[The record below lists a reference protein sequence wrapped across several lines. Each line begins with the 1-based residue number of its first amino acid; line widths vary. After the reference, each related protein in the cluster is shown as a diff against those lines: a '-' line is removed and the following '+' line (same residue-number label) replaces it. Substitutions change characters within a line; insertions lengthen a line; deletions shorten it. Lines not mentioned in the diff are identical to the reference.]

1 MATIKQFEDLRIWQE
16 ARTLSKE
23 TYALIRKTELRNSYA
38 LRNQMEQSAGSIM
51 DNIAEG
57 FERQGNREFIQFLS
71 IAKGSWGELRSQLH
85 RSIDVE
91 LGKNVEVEKLIE
103 QSIVLSKGITAMSN
117 YLRKSEL
124 KGSKFMS
131 NGVTEPT
138 TNNEQQTSNDVS
150 R

>member
-16 ARTLSKE
+16 ARTLAKE
-23 TYALIRKTELRNSYA
+23 TYVLIRKTELRNSYA
-38 LRNQMEQSAGSIM
+38 LRNQMERSAGSIM

-71 IAKGSWGELRSQLH
+71 IAKGSCGELRSQLH
-85 RSIDVE
+85 RSVDVE
-91 LGKNVEVEKLIE
+91 LEKNTEVEKLIE

-124 KGSKFMS
+124 KGNKFMS
-131 NGVTEPT
+131 NGVTDPT

>member
-1 MATIKQFEDLRIWQE
+1 
-16 ARTLSKE
+16 
-23 TYALIRKTELRNSYA
+23 LIA
-38 LRNQMEQSAGSIM
+38 
-51 DNIAEG
+51 
-57 FERQGNREFIQFLS
+57 
-71 IAKGSWGELRSQLH
+71 QL
-85 RSIDVE
+85 
-91 LGKNVEVEKLIE
+91 NVEVEKLIE